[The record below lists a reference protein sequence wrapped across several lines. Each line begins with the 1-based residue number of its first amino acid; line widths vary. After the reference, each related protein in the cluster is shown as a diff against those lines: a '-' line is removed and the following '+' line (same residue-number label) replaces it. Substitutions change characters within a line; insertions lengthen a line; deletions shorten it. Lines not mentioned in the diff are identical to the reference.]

1 MTSMRFD
8 RATPDER
15 TVVRGPRHYNYTCK
29 RKAGPL
35 YRARQPCKWLRPHT
49 FAQHAGQTPQSDAA
63 HGGTTRMVDSDHE
76 IDAGVLVF
84 QRLSQA
90 APQGTPLVD
99 LVLWTICE
107 VTLRH
112 EPHND
117 GSELNRYDA
126 IDGTALRRATHREHP
141 ATATGSLASSR
152 SCRSSEQGTAS
163 LDAYQY
169 V

>member
-1 MTSMRFD
+1 
-8 RATPDER
+8 
-15 TVVRGPRHYNYTCK
+15 
-29 RKAGPL
+29 
-35 YRARQPCKWLRPHT
+35 
-49 FAQHAGQTPQSDAA
+49 
-63 HGGTTRMVDSDHE
+63 MVDSDHE

-117 GSELNRYDA
+117 GSELKRY
-126 IDGTALRRATHREHP
+126 
-141 ATATGSLASSR
+141 
-152 SCRSSEQGTAS
+152 
-163 LDAYQY
+163 
-169 V
+169 

>member
-1 MTSMRFD
+1 
-8 RATPDER
+8 
-15 TVVRGPRHYNYTCK
+15 
-29 RKAGPL
+29 
-35 YRARQPCKWLRPHT
+35 
-49 FAQHAGQTPQSDAA
+49 
-63 HGGTTRMVDSDHE
+63 MVDSDHE

-112 EPHND
+112 EPHKD
-117 GSELNRYDA
+117 GSELNQYDA

-152 SCRSSEQGTAS
+152 SCRSSQQGTAS
-163 LDAYQY
+163 LDADQY

>member
-1 MTSMRFD
+1 
-8 RATPDER
+8 
-15 TVVRGPRHYNYTCK
+15 
-29 RKAGPL
+29 
-35 YRARQPCKWLRPHT
+35 
-49 FAQHAGQTPQSDAA
+49 
-63 HGGTTRMVDSDHE
+63 MVDSDHE

-112 EPHND
+112 EHHKD
-117 GSELNRYDA
+117 RELNFTCIRLLYRTDT
-126 IDGTALRRATHREHP
+126 DDL
-141 ATATGSLASSR
+141 TG
-152 SCRSSEQGTAS
+152 G
-163 LDAYQY
+163 

>member
-1 MTSMRFD
+1 
-8 RATPDER
+8 
-15 TVVRGPRHYNYTCK
+15 
-29 RKAGPL
+29 
-35 YRARQPCKWLRPHT
+35 
-49 FAQHAGQTPQSDAA
+49 
-63 HGGTTRMVDSDHE
+63 MVDSDHE

-117 GSELNRYDA
+117 SSLNRYDT
-126 IDGTALRRATHREHP
+126 IDGTAITNLVCCLPPPRSYIFEELPEPLRGWTEDKQP
-141 ATATGSLASSR
+141 
-152 SCRSSEQGTAS
+152 
-163 LDAYQY
+163 
-169 V
+169 

>member
-1 MTSMRFD
+1 
-8 RATPDER
+8 
-15 TVVRGPRHYNYTCK
+15 
-29 RKAGPL
+29 
-35 YRARQPCKWLRPHT
+35 
-49 FAQHAGQTPQSDAA
+49 
-63 HGGTTRMVDSDHE
+63 MVDSDHE

-152 SCRSSEQGTAS
+152 SCRSSQQGTAS
-163 LDAYQY
+163 LPTDMYEDAAPDRSRWNGWMLKSISDEIAMEGIPKDQRKMSGT
-169 V
+169 

>member
-1 MTSMRFD
+1 
-8 RATPDER
+8 
-15 TVVRGPRHYNYTCK
+15 
-29 RKAGPL
+29 
-35 YRARQPCKWLRPHT
+35 
-49 FAQHAGQTPQSDAA
+49 
-63 HGGTTRMVDSDHE
+63 MVDSDHE

-152 SCRSSEQGTAS
+152 SCRSSQHGTAS
-163 LDAYQY
+163 LDADQY

>member
-1 MTSMRFD
+1 MRFD
-8 RATPDER
+8 RATHPTNEPTYVAQGIIIIKER
-15 TVVRGPRHYNYTCK
+15 L
-29 RKAGPL
+29 AGPL

-152 SCRSSEQGTAS
+152 SCRSSQQGTAS
-163 LDAYQY
+163 LDADQY

>member
-8 RATPDER
+8 RATLDER
-15 TVVRGPRHYNYTCK
+15 TVVRGPGIIIIK
-29 RKAGPL
+29 RRLVHSIEPAS
-35 YRARQPCKWLRPHT
+35 RAKWLRPHT

-117 GSELNRYDA
+117 GSELKRYDA

-152 SCRSSEQGTAS
+152 SCRSSQQGTAS
-163 LDAYQY
+163 LDADQY

>member
-1 MTSMRFD
+1 
-8 RATPDER
+8 
-15 TVVRGPRHYNYTCK
+15 
-29 RKAGPL
+29 
-35 YRARQPCKWLRPHT
+35 
-49 FAQHAGQTPQSDAA
+49 
-63 HGGTTRMVDSDHE
+63 MVDSDHE

-117 GSELNRYDA
+117 GNELNRYDA
-126 IDGTALRRATHREHP
+126 IDGTALRRETYRE
-141 ATATGSLASSR
+141 
-152 SCRSSEQGTAS
+152 
-163 LDAYQY
+163 
-169 V
+169 

>member
-1 MTSMRFD
+1 MRFD

-15 TVVRGPRHYNYTCK
+15 TVVRGPGIIIIK
-29 RKAGPL
+29 RRLVLCIEPAS
-35 YRARQPCKWLRPHT
+35 RAKWLRPHT

-63 HGGTTRMVDSDHE
+63 HGSTTRMVDSDHE

-117 GSELNRYDA
+117 A
-126 IDGTALRRATHREHP
+126 A
-141 ATATGSLASSR
+141 AS
-152 SCRSSEQGTAS
+152 
-163 LDAYQY
+163 
-169 V
+169 